1 MLKLRLSRGGTKK
14 RPVYKVVVADS
25 RFARDGRFIE
35 KVGYFNPLLPKEK
48 KERIGLEAE
57 RIKYWLGQ
65 GAQPTT
71 RVARILGENE
81 LMPMP
86 ANSNN
91 PQKAI
96 PKKDRKK
103 EEAPKEEAKKE
114 EAPKAEAKKEE
125 APKAEAKKAEAP
137 KAEAKKEEA
146 PKAEAKKEEAPKA
159 EAKKEEAPK
168 AEAKKEEEKQKL
180 LWRKKNNLRFIY
192 VTNSNI
198 YTLSRNFSWA
208 FR

>member
-35 KVGYFNPLLPKEK
+35 KVGFFNPLLPKEK

-86 ANSNN
+86 ANGNN

-103 EEAPKEEAKKE
+103 EGSDDAKKEEAAKADAAPTDAAKKEEAPKAEAPKADAKKE

-125 APKAEAKKAEAP
+125 APKAD
-137 KAEAKKEEA
+137 AKKEEA
-146 PKAEAKKEEAPKA
+146 PKADVPKEE
-159 EAKKEEAPK
+159 KK
-168 AEAKKEEEKQKL
+168 
-180 LWRKKNNLRFIY
+180 
-192 VTNSNI
+192 
-198 YTLSRNFSWA
+198 
-208 FR
+208 

>member
-35 KVGYFNPLLPKEK
+35 KVGFFNPLLPKEK

-86 ANSNN
+86 ANGNN
-91 PQKAI
+91 PQKAV
-96 PKKDRKK
+96 PKKDRKA
-103 EEAPKEEAKKE
+103 ETAPA
-114 EAPKAEAKKEE
+114 AEAKKEE
-125 APKAEAKKAEAP
+125 APKAEAAPAAEANKEEAPKAEAAP
-137 KAEAKKEEA
+137 AAEAKKEAEPAAEAKKEEA
-146 PKAEAKKEEAPKA
+146 PKAEAAPAAEAKKEAAPAA

-168 AEAKKEEEKQKL
+168 EEKK
-180 LWRKKNNLRFIY
+180 
-192 VTNSNI
+192 
-198 YTLSRNFSWA
+198 
-208 FR
+208 

>member
-35 KVGYFNPLLPKEK
+35 KVGFFNPLLPKEK
-48 KERIGLEAE
+48 KERVGLEAE

-86 ANSNN
+86 ANGNN
-91 PQKAI
+91 PNKAVPKKERNKKEEDNKEAQKAEAA
-96 PKKDRKK
+96 PK
-103 EEAPKEEAKKE
+103 EEAPKEAAPKE
-114 EAPKAEAKKEE
+114 EAPKAEAAPKEE
-125 APKAEAKKAEAP
+125 APKAEAAPKEAAP
-137 KAEAKKEEA
+137 KAEAT
-146 PKAEAKKEEAPKA
+146 PAEAAPA
-159 EAKKEEAPK
+159 EAAP
-168 AEAKKEEEKQKL
+168 AEEKK
-180 LWRKKNNLRFIY
+180 
-192 VTNSNI
+192 
-198 YTLSRNFSWA
+198 
-208 FR
+208 

>member
-35 KVGYFNPLLPKEK
+35 KVGFFNPLLPKDK

-81 LMPMP
+81 LMAMP
-86 ANSNN
+86 INGNN
-91 PQKAI
+91 PNKAI

-103 EEAPKEEAKKE
+103 NEAEAAPAK
-114 EAPKAEAKKEE
+114 EAPKAEAAPAKE
-125 APKAEAKKAEAP
+125 APKAEAP
-137 KAEAKKEEA
+137 KAEAAPAKEA
-146 PKAEAKKEEAPKA
+146 PKAEAAPAKEAPKA
-159 EAKKEEAPK
+159 EAPK
-168 AEAKKEEEKQKL
+168 AEAAPKKESK
-180 LWRKKNNLRFIY
+180 
-192 VTNSNI
+192 
-198 YTLSRNFSWA
+198 
-208 FR
+208 

>member
-35 KVGYFNPLLPKEK
+35 KVGFFNPLLPKEK

-81 LMPMP
+81 IIPMP
-86 ANSNN
+86 ANGNN
-91 PQKAI
+91 PNKAV

-103 EEAPKEEAKKE
+103 DGESAEAPAAEAPKEEAPKADAAPAAEAPKE
-114 EAPKAEAKKEE
+114 EAPKADA
-125 APKAEAKKAEAP
+125 APAA
-137 KAEAKKEEA
+137 
-146 PKAEAKKEEAPKA
+146 
-159 EAKKEEAPK
+159 
-168 AEAKKEEEKQKL
+168 EEKK
-180 LWRKKNNLRFIY
+180 
-192 VTNSNI
+192 
-198 YTLSRNFSWA
+198 
-208 FR
+208 

>member
-35 KVGYFNPLLPKEK
+35 KLGFFNPLLPKDK

-86 ANSNN
+86 ANGNN
-91 PQKAI
+91 PHKAV

-103 EEAPKEEAKKE
+103 EDAPKAEAAPAKKE
-114 EAPKAEAKKEE
+114 EAPKAEA
-125 APKAEAKKAEAP
+125 AP
-137 KAEAKKEEA
+137 AKKEEA
-146 PKAEAKKEEAPKA
+146 PKAEAAP
-159 EAKKEEAPK
+159 AKKEEAPK
-168 AEAKKEEEKQKL
+168 AEAAPAKKEE
-180 LWRKKNNLRFIY
+180 KK
-192 VTNSNI
+192 
-198 YTLSRNFSWA
+198 
-208 FR
+208 

>member
-35 KVGYFNPLLPKEK
+35 KVGFFNPLLPKDK
-48 KERIGLEAE
+48 KERLGLEAE

-71 RVARILGENE
+71 RVARILGENK

-86 ANSNN
+86 ANGNN
-91 PQKAI
+91 PNKAI

-103 EEAPKEEAKKE
+103 EGDEAPLAPKTEAPKTEAPKAEAPKTE
-114 EAPKAEAKKEE
+114 APKTEAPKAEAPKTEAPKAEAPKTEAPKAEAPKTEAPKTEAPKTEAPKAEAK
-125 APKAEAKKAEAP
+125 
-137 KAEAKKEEA
+137 
-146 PKAEAKKEEAPKA
+146 
-159 EAKKEEAPK
+159 
-168 AEAKKEEEKQKL
+168 
-180 LWRKKNNLRFIY
+180 
-192 VTNSNI
+192 
-198 YTLSRNFSWA
+198 
-208 FR
+208 

>member
-35 KVGYFNPLLPKEK
+35 KVGFFNPLLPKEK

-86 ANSNN
+86 VNGNN

-103 EEAPKEEAKKE
+103 EGSE
-114 EAPKAEAKKEE
+114 EAPKAEAAPAAEAKKEE
-125 APKAEAKKAEAP
+125 APKAEAAP
-137 KAEAKKEEA
+137 AAEAKKEEA
-146 PKAEAKKEEAPKA
+146 PKAEAAPAA

-168 AEAKKEEEKQKL
+168 AEAAPAKKEEAPKEEKK
-180 LWRKKNNLRFIY
+180 
-192 VTNSNI
+192 
-198 YTLSRNFSWA
+198 
-208 FR
+208 

>member
-14 RPVYKVVVADS
+14 RPFYKVVVADS

-35 KVGYFNPLLPKEK
+35 KVGFFNPLLPKEK

-86 ANSNN
+86 ANGNN

-103 EEAPKEEAKKE
+103 EVTEETKNE
-114 EAPKAEAKKEE
+114 ES
-125 APKAEAKKAEAP
+125 P

-159 EAKKEEAPK
+159 EAPKAEAKKEEAPK
-168 AEAKKEEEKQKL
+168 AEAKKEE
-180 LWRKKNNLRFIY
+180 KK
-192 VTNSNI
+192 
-198 YTLSRNFSWA
+198 
-208 FR
+208 

>member
-35 KVGYFNPLLPKEK
+35 KVGFFNPLLPKDK
-48 KERIGLEAE
+48 KERVGLEAE

-86 ANSNN
+86 VNGNN
-91 PQKAI
+91 PQKAV
-96 PKKDRKK
+96 PKKERKK
-103 EEAPKEEAKKE
+103 DGEEAPAAAPKVAEAAPAAEAPAAEAAPAEAAPAAEAPKEE
-114 EAPKAEAKKEE
+114 
-125 APKAEAKKAEAP
+125 
-137 KAEAKKEEA
+137 
-146 PKAEAKKEEAPKA
+146 
-159 EAKKEEAPK
+159 
-168 AEAKKEEEKQKL
+168 QK
-180 LWRKKNNLRFIY
+180 
-192 VTNSNI
+192 
-198 YTLSRNFSWA
+198 
-208 FR
+208 